1 MLAASYSH
9 ADAQAVSPKREL
21 RGVWIST
28 HLSLDWP
35 NRLQT
40 PEQQRAALAGILDHN
55 KATGMNA
62 AFLQVRSQADAM
74 YPSDLEPWS
83 YYLTN
88 QQGSAPAPSWD
99 PLHYAIA
106 ETRKRGMSSMPG
118 STPTARWRIR
128 PPNRTTRS
136 TRPITSRAPTP
147 SGCCRWAR

>member
-1 MLAASYSH
+1 VATGASARCVDFNPAKNHNMNKLLLAAAATMLAASISH
-9 ADAQAVSPKREL
+9 AGAQEASPKREL

-40 PEQQRAALAGILDHN
+40 PAQQRAALAAILDHN

-74 YPSDLEPWS
+74 YPSEHEPWS

-88 QQGSAPAPSWD
+88 QQGSAPARWS
-99 PLHYAIA
+99 
-106 ETRKRGMSSMPG
+106 PG
-118 STPTARWRIR
+118 GTTTPTSATCTSGS
-128 PPNRTTRS
+128 RTTR
-136 TRPITSRAPTP
+136 
-147 SGCCRWAR
+147 